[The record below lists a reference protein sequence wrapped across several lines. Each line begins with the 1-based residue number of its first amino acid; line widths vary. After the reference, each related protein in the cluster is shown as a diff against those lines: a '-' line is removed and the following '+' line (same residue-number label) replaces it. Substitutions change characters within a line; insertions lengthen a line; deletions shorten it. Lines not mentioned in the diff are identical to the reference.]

1 MGWNDRLPED
11 PYIPYADDADRQ
23 SYEEWHQYLLECQRE
38 EINGLTSANLHP
50 GDTDELM
57 QRVRTN
63 RAGLPERTVAPA
75 AEACPQRPALQPH
88 QPAAPAAVGQAS
100 PPSPDPASGQ

>member
-38 EINGLTSANLHP
+38 EINGLTSANLQP
-50 GDTDELM
+50 GDIDELM
-57 QRVRTN
+57 ARVRIN
-63 RAGLPERTVAPA
+63 RSVPPERTVAPA
-75 AEACPQRPALQPH
+75 EEACPPQPALQLH
-88 QPAAPAAVGQAS
+88 QPAAPAAAGPEL